1 MRSPAKLLSDWLHL
15 HRCKKVHFILIADES
30 PAKLLS
36 NWLYLHRCKK
46 VHFSVIADERI
57 NIWRD
62 LAIWRST
69 NINPFDSISESEV
82 VPSSLIKN
90 YYPGEKKKIRVDN
103 KIVEIDIIKT
113 TDLNIQQA
121 EHFVTTSQGNDGN
134 EIACKARKLY
144 LVGGGNRLSKG
155 EMEIAL
161 RAYLNAIRLGVEC
174 SAWINFNI
182 AKCLQELGCF
192 EESAVLYIE
201 AAECFSQEDKTDEAA
216 DTFERAGL
224 LFEALRNPKERPEYG
239 TNKRFYNSTICFQKA
254 KHYFSLIGDY
264 DSTSRCFILERD
276 AHRRWTYSKIRKIE
290 LGVMRKIW
298 LYGESPIISLRTVFL
313 IWFMSAVLFFFCGF
327 QWHGNEINYDF
338 ALSFDFDAISDF
350 FTSLYFSAVTISTLG
365 YGDCEPGGT
374 ASRIL
379 SGLEAFSGILCAAML
394 LVSIQRRYVGR

>member
-1 MRSPAKLLSDWLHL
+1 MRSPL
-15 HRCKKVHFILIADES
+15 
-30 PAKLLS
+30 KLLS
-36 NWLYLHRCKK
+36 NWLYLRRCNK

-57 NIWRD
+57 TIWRD

-69 NINPFDSISESEV
+69 NINPFDSISKSEV
-82 VPSSLIKN
+82 LPSGFIEN
-90 YYPGEKKKIRVDN
+90 YYPEEKKQIKVN
-103 KIVEIDIIKT
+103 SKIVEIDIIKT

-121 EHFVTTSQGNDGN
+121 EHFATTLREDDGK
-134 EIACKARKLY
+134 EMAWKARKLY
-144 LVGGGNRLSKG
+144 LAGGNSRRLTG
-155 EMEIAL
+155 EPKLAL
-161 RAYLNAIRLGVEC
+161 RAYLNAVRLGVEL

-201 AAECFSQEDKTDEAA
+201 AAECFLQEDKIDEAA
-216 DTFERAGL
+216 DAFERAGL
-224 LFEALRNPKERPEYG
+224 LFEVLRAPKKRPEYR
-239 TNKRFYNSTICFQKA
+239 TNKRFYNSTLCFQKA
-254 KHYFSLIGDY
+254 KHHFSLIGDY

-276 AHRRWTYSKIRKIE
+276 AHRRWTYSKVRKIE
-290 LGVMRKIW
+290 LGVMRMIW
-298 LYGESPIISLRTVFL
+298 LYGESPGISLRTVFL

-338 ALSFDFDAISDF
+338 TLSFEFDAISDF

-365 YGDCEPGGT
+365 YGDCEPGGI
-374 ASRIL
+374 ASRII